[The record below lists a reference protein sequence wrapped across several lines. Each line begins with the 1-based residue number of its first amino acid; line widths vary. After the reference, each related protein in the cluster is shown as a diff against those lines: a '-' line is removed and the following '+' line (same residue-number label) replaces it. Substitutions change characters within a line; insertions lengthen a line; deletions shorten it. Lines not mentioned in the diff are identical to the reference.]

1 MMPFTQNL
9 EACFETAVGTGGI
22 GTAAFD
28 RAMGKAAAGVAR
40 IRKAYKDGAWPL
52 LRLPEDTADL
62 LSLTDIAGL
71 LARQSKHIVVLGIGG
86 SSLGGQTLTTLA
98 RRGRLPAV
106 EFADNLDPQALTEL
120 LTAIDFL
127 DTSFIVVSKSG
138 GTPETLAQFLVLL
151 DAYRSRGMEEEVSA
165 RVIAIVQPGASALR
179 DLADRWSIPILD
191 HDPDLGGR
199 YSVLSCVG
207 LLPAILAGLDP
218 WAIRAGAAAVLR
230 DVIRSDTS
238 TPALGAAAIGALA
251 EERGVTTLVMMP
263 YVGRLERVG
272 HWYRQLLSESIGK
285 DGKGLTPLAA
295 LGPVDQHSMQQLLVD
310 GPFDK
315 LVTVITAGIEGSG
328 PTVPADLAEDKA
340 LSFMAGRTIG
350 DIVAAQGKASM
361 DVLIRKGHP
370 VRHIHVAQVDEKAVG
385 GLLMHFML
393 ETIIIGDILG
403 VDPFDQPAVELAK
416 VLTREYLQAS

>member
-1 MMPFTQNL
+1 MRPLTQSL
-9 EACFETAVGTGGI
+9 DACFETAI
-22 GTAAFD
+22 GRNGASRAAFD
-28 RAMGKAAAGVAR
+28 RARGKAAAGVAR
-40 IRKAYKDGAWPL
+40 IRKAYEDRSLPL

-62 LSLTDIAGL
+62 LSLSDIAGL
-71 LARQSKHIVVLGIGG
+71 MARQSGHIVVLGIGG

-98 RRGRLPAV
+98 PRGRKPSI
-106 EFADNLDPQALTEL
+106 EFADNLDPQSLTEL
-120 LTAIDFL
+120 LTGIDFL

-151 DAYRSRGMEEEVSA
+151 DAYRARGMDEEVGA

-179 DLADRWSIPILD
+179 DMAAAWSIPILD

-207 LLPAILAGLDP
+207 LLPATLAGLDP

-230 DVIRSDTS
+230 EVLTSDES
-238 TPALGAAAIGALA
+238 GPALGAAAIGALA

-272 HWYRQLLSESIGK
+272 HWYRQLLSESVGK

-310 GPFDK
+310 GPDDK
-315 LVTVITAGIEGSG
+315 LVTVITADIAGTG
-328 PTVPADLAEDKA
+328 PVVPADLAQDKA
-340 LSFMAGRTIG
+340 LSFMAGRAIG
-350 DIVAAQGKASM
+350 DIVAAQARASM

-370 VRHIHVAQVDEKAVG
+370 VRHIHVPRADEKAVG
-385 GLLMHFML
+385 ALLMHFML

-416 VLTREYLQAS
+416 ILTREYLQSS

>member
-9 EACFETAVGTGGI
+9 DACFEDAVRGGASR
-22 GTAAFD
+22 AAFE
-28 RAMGKAAAGVAR
+28 RAMGKAAVGVAR
-40 IRKAYKDGAWPL
+40 IRAAYNDRSLPL

-71 LARQSKHIVVLGIGG
+71 VSRQSSHVVVLGIGG

-98 RRGRLPAV
+98 KRGRKPSV
-106 EFADNLDPQALTEL
+106 EFADNLDPVALGEL
-120 LTAIDFL
+120 LTEIDFL

-138 GTPETLAQFLVLL
+138 GTPETLAQFLILL
-151 DAYRSRGMEEEVSA
+151 DAYRSRGLEEEIGA
-165 RVIAIVQPGASALR
+165 RVIAIVQPGPSPLR
-179 DLADRWSIPILD
+179 DIAAQWSIPILD

-207 LLPAILAGLDP
+207 LLPASIAGLDP
-218 WAIRAGAAAVLR
+218 WAIRSGAAAVLR
-230 DVIRSDTS
+230 DVLRSETS
-238 TPALGAAAIGALA
+238 TPALGAAMIGALA
-251 EERGVTTLVMMP
+251 EEKNVTTLVMMP

-272 HWYRQLLSESIGK
+272 HWYRQLLSESVGK

-310 GPFDK
+310 GPDDK
-315 LVTVITAGIEGSG
+315 LVTVITADIAGTG
-328 PTVPADLAEDKA
+328 PVVPADLAQDKA
-340 LSFMAGRTIG
+340 LSFMAGRSIG

-370 VRHIHVAQVDEKAVG
+370 VRHMHVARADEKTVG

-403 VDPFDQPAVELAK
+403 VDPFDQPAVELGK
-416 VLTREYLQAS
+416 VLTREYLQAT

>member
-9 EACFETAVGTGGI
+9 DACFETAVRSGI
-22 GTAAFD
+22 SRSAFD
-28 RAMGKAAAGVAR
+28 RVMGKALDGVAR
-40 IRKAYKDGAWPL
+40 LRTAYDARTLPL
-52 LRLPEDTADL
+52 LHLPEDTADL

-71 LARQSKHIVVLGIGG
+71 LSRQSNHVVVLGIGG

-98 RRGRLPAV
+98 KRGRKPSI
-106 EFADNLDPQALTEL
+106 EFADNLDPVALGEL
-120 LTAIDFL
+120 LTGIDLL

-138 GTPETLAQFLVLL
+138 GTPETLAQFLILL
-151 DAYRSRGMEEEVSA
+151 DAYRSRGLDEEVRA
-165 RVIAIVQPGASALR
+165 RVIAIVQPGASPLR
-179 DLADRWSIPILD
+179 DIAAGWSIPMLD

-207 LLPAILAGLDP
+207 LLPATIAGLDP
-218 WAIRAGAAAVLR
+218 WAIRSGAAAVLG
-230 DVIRSDTS
+230 DLLHSDTS
-238 TPALGAAAIGALA
+238 TPALGAAVIGALA
-251 EERGVTTLVMMP
+251 EERAVTTLVMMP

-272 HWYRQLLSESIGK
+272 HWYRQLLSESVGK

-310 GPFDK
+310 GPDDK
-315 LVTVITAGIEGSG
+315 LVTVITADIAGTG
-328 PTVPADLAEDKA
+328 PTVPADLAQDKA

-350 DIVAAQGKASM
+350 DIVAAQARASM

-370 VRHIHVAQVDEKAVG
+370 VRHIHVARADEKAVG

-393 ETIIIGDILG
+393 ETILIGDILG
-403 VDPFDQPAVELAK
+403 VDPFDQPAVELGK
-416 VLTREYLQAS
+416 ILTREYLQAT

>member
-9 EACFETAVGTGGI
+9 DACFEDAVRGGTSRS
-22 GTAAFD
+22 AFD

-40 IRKAYKDGAWPL
+40 IRAAYADRTLPL

-71 LARQSKHIVVLGIGG
+71 LSRQSSHVVVLGIGG

-98 RRGRLPAV
+98 RRGRKPSV
-106 EFADNLDPQALTEL
+106 EFADNLDPVALGEL
-120 LTAIDFL
+120 LTGIDFL

-138 GTPETLAQFLVLL
+138 GTPETLAQFLILL
-151 DAYRSRGMEEEVSA
+151 DAYRSRGMEEEVGA
-165 RVIAIVQPGASALR
+165 RVLAIVQPGTSPLR
-179 DLADRWSIPILD
+179 DIAARWSIPILD

-199 YSVLSCVG
+199 FSVLSCVG
-207 LLPAILAGLDP
+207 LLPASIAGLDP
-218 WAIRAGAAAVLR
+218 WAIRSGAAAVLR
-230 DVIRSDTS
+230 DVLRSDSS
-238 TPALGAAAIGALA
+238 TPAMGAAVIGALA
-251 EERGVTTLVMMP
+251 EEKGVTTLVMMP

-272 HWYRQLLSESIGK
+272 HWYRQLLSESVGK

-310 GPFDK
+310 GPDDK
-315 LVTVITAGIEGSG
+315 LVTVITADIAGTG
-328 PTVPADLAEDKA
+328 PTVPADLAQDKA
-340 LSFMAGRTIG
+340 LSFMAGRSIG
-350 DIVAAQGKASM
+350 DIVAAQARASM
-361 DVLIRKGHP
+361 DVLTRKGHP
-370 VRHIHVAQVDEKAVG
+370 VRHIHVARADEKAVG

-403 VDPFDQPAVELAK
+403 VDPFDQPAVELGK
-416 VLTREYLQAS
+416 VLTREYLQAP

>member
-1 MMPFTQNL
+1 MMPFTQTL
-9 EACFETAVGTGGI
+9 DACFDDAVRAGASR
-22 GTAAFD
+22 AAFE
-28 RAMGKAAAGVAR
+28 RALARAATGVAR
-40 IRKAYKDGAWPL
+40 IRAAYEDRSLPL

-71 LARQSKHIVVLGIGG
+71 LSRQSSHVVVLGIGG

-98 RRGRLPAV
+98 RRGRKPSV
-106 EFADNLDPQALTEL
+106 EFADNLDPVALGEL

-151 DAYRSRGMEEEVSA
+151 DAYRARGLEEELGA
-165 RVIAIVQPGASALR
+165 RVIAIVQPGASPLR
-179 DLADRWSIPILD
+179 DLAKQWSIPILD
-191 HDPDLGGR
+191 HDPDVGGR
-199 YSVLSCVG
+199 FSVLSCVG
-207 LLPAILAGLDP
+207 LLPAAIAGLDP

-230 DVIRSDTS
+230 EVLRSETS
-238 TPALGAAAIGALA
+238 APALGAAIIGALA
-251 EERGVTTLVMMP
+251 EEKGVTTLVMMP

-310 GPFDK
+310 GPDDK
-315 LVTVITAGIEGSG
+315 LVTVITADIAGSG
-328 PTVPADLAEDKA
+328 PTVPADLAQDKA

-350 DIVAAQGKASM
+350 DIVAAQAKASM

-370 VRHIHVAQVDEKAVG
+370 VRHIHVQQADEKAVG

-393 ETIIIGDILG
+393 ETIIIGDILR
-403 VDPFDQPAVELAK
+403 VDPFDQPAVELGK
-416 VLTREYLQAS
+416 VLTREYLQAP

>member
-9 EACFETAVGTGGI
+9 DACFEDAVRGGI
-22 GTAAFD
+22 SRAAFD
-28 RAMGKAAAGVAR
+28 KAMGKAAAGVAR
-40 IRKAYKDGAWPL
+40 IRAAYADRTLPL

-71 LARQSKHIVVLGIGG
+71 LSRQSSHVVVLGIGG

-98 RRGRLPAV
+98 KRGRKPSV
-106 EFADNLDPQALTEL
+106 EFADNLDPVALGEL
-120 LTAIDFL
+120 LTEIDFT

-138 GTPETLAQFLVLL
+138 GTPETLAQFLILL
-151 DAYRSRGMEEEVSA
+151 DAYRSRGMEEEVGA
-165 RVIAIVQPGASALR
+165 RVLAIVQPGASPLR
-179 DLADRWSIPILD
+179 DIAGQWSIPILD
-191 HDPDLGGR
+191 HDPDVGGR
-199 YSVLSCVG
+199 FSVLSCVG
-207 LLPAILAGLDP
+207 LLPAAIAGLDP
-218 WAIRAGAAAVLR
+218 WAIRSGAAAVLR
-230 DVIRSDTS
+230 DVLRSETS
-238 TPALGAAAIGALA
+238 TPALGAAVIGALA
-251 EERGVTTLVMMP
+251 EEKGVTTLVMMP
-263 YVGRLERVG
+263 YVGKLERVG
-272 HWYRQLLSESIGK
+272 HWYRQLLSESVGK

-310 GPFDK
+310 GPDDK
-315 LVTVITAGIEGSG
+315 LVTVITADIAGTG
-328 PTVPADLAEDKA
+328 PTVPADLAQDKA

-370 VRHIHVAQVDEKAVG
+370 VRHMHVARADEKTVG

-403 VDPFDQPAVELAK
+403 VDPFDQPAVELGK
-416 VLTREYLQAS
+416 VLTREYLQAT

>member
-9 EACFETAVGTGGI
+9 DACFEDAVCGGI
-22 GTAAFD
+22 SRPAFD

-40 IRKAYKDGAWPL
+40 IRAAYADRTLPL

-71 LARQSKHIVVLGIGG
+71 LSRQSSHVVVLGIGG

-98 RRGRLPAV
+98 KRGRKPSV
-106 EFADNLDPQALTEL
+106 EFADNLDPVALGEL
-120 LTAIDFL
+120 LTEIDFT

-138 GTPETLAQFLVLL
+138 GTPETLAQFLILL
-151 DAYRSRGMEEEVSA
+151 DAYRSRGMEEEVGA
-165 RVIAIVQPGASALR
+165 RVLAIVQPGASPLR
-179 DLADRWSIPILD
+179 DIAGQWSIPILD
-191 HDPDLGGR
+191 HDPDVGGR
-199 YSVLSCVG
+199 FSVLSCVG
-207 LLPAILAGLDP
+207 LLPAAIAGLDP
-218 WAIRAGAAAVLR
+218 WAIRSGAAAVLR
-230 DVIRSDTS
+230 DVLRSETS
-238 TPALGAAAIGALA
+238 TPALGAAVIGALA
-251 EERGVTTLVMMP
+251 EEKGVTTLVMMP
-263 YVGRLERVG
+263 YVGKLERVG
-272 HWYRQLLSESIGK
+272 HWYRQLLSESVGK

-310 GPFDK
+310 GPDDK
-315 LVTVITAGIEGSG
+315 LVTVITADIAGTG
-328 PTVPADLAEDKA
+328 PTVPADLAQDKA

-370 VRHIHVAQVDEKAVG
+370 VRHMHVARTDEKTVG

-403 VDPFDQPAVELAK
+403 VDPFDQPAVELGK
-416 VLTREYLQAS
+416 VLTREYLQAT

>member
-9 EACFETAVGTGGI
+9 DACFAEAVRGGASR
-22 GTAAFD
+22 AAFD

-40 IRKAYKDGAWPL
+40 IRAAYTDRTLPL

-71 LARQSKHIVVLGIGG
+71 LSRQSSHVVVLGIGG

-98 RRGRLPAV
+98 RRGRKPSV
-106 EFADNLDPQALTEL
+106 EFADNLDPVALGEMLTE
-120 LTAIDFL
+120 IDFL

-151 DAYRSRGMEEEVSA
+151 DAYRSRGMEEEVGA
-165 RVIAIVQPGASALR
+165 RVLAIVQPGASPLR
-179 DLADRWSIPILD
+179 DIAGQWSIPILD
-191 HDPDLGGR
+191 HDPEVGGR
-199 YSVLSCVG
+199 FSVLSCVG
-207 LLPAILAGLDP
+207 LLPATIAGLDP

-230 DVIRSDTS
+230 DVLRSETS
-238 TPALGAAAIGALA
+238 TPALGAAMIGALA
-251 EERGVTTLVMMP
+251 EEKGVTTLVMMP

-272 HWYRQLLSESIGK
+272 HWYRQLLSESVGK

-310 GPFDK
+310 GPDDK
-315 LVTVITAGIEGSG
+315 LVTVITADIAGTG
-328 PTVPADLAEDKA
+328 PTVPADLAQDKA

-370 VRHIHVAQVDEKAVG
+370 VRHMHVERVDEKTVG

-403 VDPFDQPAVELAK
+403 VDPFDQPAVELGK

>member
-1 MMPFTQNL
+1 MMPFTQTL
-9 EACFETAVGTGGI
+9 DACFETAIGRNGI
-22 GTAAFD
+22 SQAAFEKA
-28 RAMGKAAAGVAR
+28 REKAALGVSR
-40 IRKAYKDGAWPL
+40 IRKAYKDGSLPL

-71 LARQSKHIVVLGIGG
+71 LSRQSNHVVVLGIGG

-98 RRGRLPAV
+98 RRGRKPV
-106 EFADNLDPQALTEL
+106 IEFADNLDPQSLTEML
-120 LTAIDFL
+120 ADLDFL
-127 DTSFIVVSKSG
+127 NTSFIVVSKSG

-151 DAYRSRGMEEEVSA
+151 DAYRARGLDEEVGA
-165 RVIAIVQPGASALR
+165 RVLAIVQPGASALR
-179 DLADRWSIPILD
+179 DLAKQWSIPILD

-199 YSVLSCVG
+199 YSVLSSVG
-207 LLPAILAGLDP
+207 LLPATLAGLDP

-230 DVIRSDTS
+230 DVLRSETS

-251 EERGVTTLVMMP
+251 EEKGVTTLVMMP

-272 HWYRQLLSESIGK
+272 HWYRQLLSESVGK

-310 GPFDK
+310 GPDDK
-315 LVTVITAGIEGSG
+315 LVTVITADIAGTG
-328 PTVPADLAEDKA
+328 PVVPADLAQDKA
-340 LSFMAGRTIG
+340 LSFMAGRSIG
-350 DIVAAQGKASM
+350 DIVAAQGRASM
-361 DVLIRKGHP
+361 DVLTKKGHP
-370 VRHIHVAQVDEKAVG
+370 VRHIHVGRVDEKAVG

-416 VLTREYLQAS
+416 ILTREYLQTS

>member
-1 MMPFTQNL
+1 MMPFTQSL
-9 EACFETAVGTGGI
+9 DACFESAVGAGGASQ
-22 GTAAFD
+22 AAFD
-28 RAMGKAAAGVAR
+28 RSMARATAGVAR
-40 IRKAYKDGAWPL
+40 IRAAYKDGSLPL

-71 LARQSKHIVVLGIGG
+71 LARQSRHVVVLGIGG

-98 RRGRLPAV
+98 RRGRTPSV

-120 LTAIDFL
+120 LTEIDFL

-151 DAYRSRGMEEEVSA
+151 DAYRARGMEEEVGA

-179 DLADRWSIPILD
+179 TLAKTWSIPILD

-207 LLPAILAGLDP
+207 LLPAALAGLDP
-218 WAIRAGAAAVLR
+218 WAIRSGAAAVLR
-230 DVIRSDTS
+230 DVLHSDTS
-238 TPALGAAAIGALA
+238 SPALGAAVIGALA
-251 EERGVTTLVMMP
+251 EERGVGTLVMMP

-272 HWYRQLLSESIGK
+272 HWYRQLLSESVGK

-310 GPFDK
+310 GPYDK
-315 LVTVITAGIEGSG
+315 LVTVITADLKGTG
-328 PTVPADLAEDKA
+328 PTVPADLAQDKA

-350 DIVAAQGKASM
+350 DIVAAQARASM

-370 VRHIHVAQVDEKAVG
+370 VRHIHVEHVDERAVG

-403 VDPFDQPAVELAK
+403 VDPFDQPAVELGK
-416 VLTREYLQAS
+416 VLTREYLQSS

>member
-9 EACFETAVGTGGI
+9 DACFEDAVRGGI
-22 GTAAFD
+22 SRAAFD
-28 RAMGKAAAGVAR
+28 GAMGKAAAGVAR
-40 IRKAYKDGAWPL
+40 IRAAYTDRTLPL

-71 LARQSKHIVVLGIGG
+71 LSRQSSHVVVLGIGG

-98 RRGRLPAV
+98 KRGRKPSL
-106 EFADNLDPQALTEL
+106 EFADNLDPVALGEMLTE
-120 LTAIDFL
+120 IDFL

-151 DAYRSRGMEEEVSA
+151 DAYRSRGMGEEVGA
-165 RVIAIVQPGASALR
+165 RVLAIVQPGASPLR
-179 DLADRWSIPILD
+179 DIAGQWSIPILD
-191 HDPDLGGR
+191 HDPDVGGR
-199 YSVLSCVG
+199 FSVLSCVG
-207 LLPAILAGLDP
+207 LLPASIAGLDP

-230 DVIRSDTS
+230 DVLRSETS
-238 TPALGAAAIGALA
+238 TPALGAAMIGALA
-251 EERGVTTLVMMP
+251 EEKGVTTLVMMP

-272 HWYRQLLSESIGK
+272 HWYRQLLSESVGK

-310 GPFDK
+310 GPDDK
-315 LVTVITAGIEGSG
+315 LVTVITADIAGTG
-328 PTVPADLAEDKA
+328 PTVPADLAQDKA

-370 VRHIHVAQVDEKAVG
+370 VRHMHVERVDEKTVG

-403 VDPFDQPAVELAK
+403 VDPFDQPAVELGK